1 MLQSRLQYSNSLYFH
16 KNQRISMITVKHAV
30 PSKYSKCQ
38 AILWFTYNYY
48 KNLRDATHNADFP
61 AALEAL
67 ISPYIQ
73 LFCSSMWPGVRSC
86 ARSIKSWKISG
97 GSLNRI
103 WPEISDSALNRSWN
117 HWFSMILRGLLN
129 PIQMELRKKAPH
141 MGPSKFQVRFENQ
154 H

>member
-16 KNQRISMITVKHAV
+16 KIQRISMITVKHAV
-30 PSKYSKCQ
+30 PSKYIHI
-38 AILWFTYNYY
+38 ILYY

-67 ISPYIQ
+67 ISLYIQ

-141 MGPSKFQVRFENQ
+141 MGPSKFQARFENQ

>member
-16 KNQRISMITVKHAV
+16 NISKNFYDYGKARGAIQILEMSSNTMIH
-30 PSKYSKCQ
+30 
-38 AILWFTYNYY
+38 IYY

-67 ISPYIQ
+67 ISPYID

-141 MGPSKFQVRFENQ
+141 MGPSKFQARFENQ